1 METARGRTTWAMR
14 MPGGLYY
21 GWVMLVALA
30 FTQITS
36 WGILYYGFSVF
47 LKPTQRDTGWTTAA
61 MTGAFSL
68 ALLISGIAGPFVGR
82 WLDRHGPRLLMT
94 VGSCAA
100 ALLIL
105 AWAIVRTLWAFYL
118 IWAGIG
124 LVMAAVFY
132 EPCFAAVAVWF
143 VRYRS
148 RALTVLTFVAGF
160 ASVIYIPLIAW
171 LVRVHGWRAALL
183 ILAVALAVLTIPVH
197 ALLLRHRP
205 QDLGLLPDGVRGSE
219 FAVRSSRKGRHREPR
234 TANREPAQS
243 VPAKVAIRSG
253 SFRWLAAAFFLA
265 FLANVAVTVHLIPY
279 LTDHGFSSGF
289 AASAAGLIG
298 ILALPGRLIFT
309 PLGGILPRRFVAAGI
324 FLFQTAGLIV
334 LVTVHTAA
342 GVIGFVIL
350 FGIGFGAITPAR
362 AALVAEMYGPREY
375 ATISGVLALFVT
387 GARALAPVSAGILYT
402 AFGRYDPVF
411 WIIIAVSVLAIAA
424 TLMIDRGLPDA
435 EAEWREGGTAV
446 REA

>member
-1 METARGRTTWAMR
+1 MR
-14 MPGGLYY
+14 LPGGLYY
-21 GWVMLVALA
+21 GWVMLVGLA

-47 LKPTQRDTGWTTAA
+47 IKPTQHDTQWTTAA

-82 WLDRHGPRLLMT
+82 WLDRRGPRLLMT
-94 VGSCAA
+94 AGSCAA
-100 ALLIL
+100 VLLIF
-105 AWAIVRTLWAFYL
+105 AWSAARTLWVFYL

-143 VRYRS
+143 TRHRN

-171 LVRVHGWRAALL
+171 LVRTQGWRQALI
-183 ILAVALAVLTIPVH
+183 ILAVLLAVLTIPIH

-205 QDLGLLPDGVRGSE
+205 QDLGLMADGDRKGTQH
-219 FAVRSSRKGRHREPR
+219 SSRSEDIGSMQLATER
-234 TANREPAQS
+234 S

-253 SFRWLAAAFFLA
+253 SFRWLTAAFVLA

-309 PLGGILPRRFVAAGI
+309 PLGDVLPRRFVAAGI
-324 FLFQTAGLIV
+324 FLFQTAGLVV
-334 LVTVHTAA
+334 LLLVQSAA
-342 GVIGFVIL
+342 GVIAFVIL

-362 AALVAEMYGPREY
+362 AALIADMYGPAEY

-387 GARALAPVSAGILYT
+387 GARALAPVSAGVLYT
-402 AFGRYDPVF
+402 AFGHYEPVF
-411 WIIIAVSVLAIAA
+411 WIITAVSILSIAA
-424 TLMIDRGLPDA
+424 TLMIDRGVPETEPA
-435 EAEWREGGTAV
+435 
-446 REA
+446 

>member
-1 METARGRTTWAMR
+1 METARGRAAGAVR
-14 MPGGLYY
+14 LPGGMYY

-36 WGILYYGFSVF
+36 WGILYYGFAVF
-47 LKPTQRDTGWTTAA
+47 LKPTQRETHWTTAA

-94 VGSCAA
+94 AGSCAA
-100 ALLIL
+100 ALLTI
-105 AWAIVRTLWAFYL
+105 AWAMARTLWAYYL
-118 IWAGIG
+118 IWAAIG

-148 RALTVLTFVAGF
+148 RALTILTFVGGF
-160 ASVIYIPLIAW
+160 ASVIYIPLISW
-171 LVRVHGWRAALL
+171 LIRVHGWRTALV
-183 ILAVALAVLTIPVH
+183 ILAATLAILTIPVH
-197 ALLLRHRP
+197 ALLLRHHP
-205 QDLGLLPDGVRGSE
+205 QDLGLEPDGEGGGKRQG
-219 FAVRSSRKGRHREPR
+219 AGGREGAAEMLP
-234 TANREPAQS
+234 PAALRLPPPERS
-243 VPAKVAIRSG
+243 VPAKMAIRSG
-253 SFRWLAAAFFLA
+253 SFRWLSAAFFLA

-309 PLGGILPRRFVAAGI
+309 PLGDILPRRFVAAGI
-324 FLFQTAGLIV
+324 FLFQTAGLV
-334 LVTVHTAA
+334 ALLLVQSAA
-342 GVIGFVIL
+342 GVVAFVIL

-362 AALVAEMYGPREY
+362 AALIAEMYGPREY

-402 AFGRYDPVF
+402 AFGRYEPVF
-411 WIIIAVSVLAIAA
+411 WIITAVSVLAIAA
-424 TLMIDRGLPDA
+424 TLMIDRGLPAMSD
-435 EAEWREGGTAV
+435 ER
-446 REA
+446 